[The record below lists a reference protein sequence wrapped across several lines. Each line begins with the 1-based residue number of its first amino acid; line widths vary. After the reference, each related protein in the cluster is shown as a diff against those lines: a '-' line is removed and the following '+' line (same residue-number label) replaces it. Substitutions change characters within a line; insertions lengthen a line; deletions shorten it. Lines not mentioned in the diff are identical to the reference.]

1 MNIEKAWKN
10 FLKDI
15 LINGEMHEKDDGDIL
30 QESLINHC
38 MIDNPLKQIGSANIN
53 SEMFIELIKKG
64 AFDIKEYPFKGP
76 ALVEYVA
83 SLDDPT
89 IIDGRDFVYTYP
101 ERIFNIL
108 LSNREKEVKSFNQ
121 FDIMVDR
128 LKNFDGSNRAVA
140 TLYSAGLDH
149 NEKDIPCLNWLQSTI
164 RNNKLLLHVMFRS
177 NDCYGAFP
185 SNMFFISYIG
195 LKLTEELKK
204 DYPSLEFSGINY
216 NSTSLHIYKNDIDA
230 AKKVVGF

>member
-15 LINGEMHEKDDGDIL
+15 LINGEIHEKDDGDIL

-38 MIDNPLKQIGSANIN
+38 IIDNPLKQIGNANIS
-53 SEMFIELIKKG
+53 SEMFIDLINKG
-64 AFDIKEYPFKGP
+64 VFDIKDYPFKGP

-83 SLDDPT
+83 SLDDSMV
-89 IIDGRDFVYTYP
+89 IDGGDFVYTYP
-101 ERIFNIL
+101 ERIFNIN
-108 LSNREKEVKSFNQ
+108 LSDRTGNTVSFNQ
-121 FDIMVDR
+121 FDIMINR

-140 TLYSAGLDH
+140 TLYSAGLDQ

-185 SNMFFISYIG
+185 SNMLFLCYLGI
-195 LKLTEELKK
+195 KLTEALREN
-204 DYPSLEFSGINY
+204 YPSLEFSGINY
-216 NSTSLHIYKNDIDA
+216 NSTSLHIYKADMGA
-230 AKKVVGF
+230 AKKVVGL